1 MASTED
7 PYHCSGCGFCRV
19 GGRGNFKHCY
29 DCGMC
34 LDALLFDNHNCKAGK
49 FMSNCPVCQ
58 EDLFSSRC
66 ASHEMPCGH
75 AIHWQCFRELTSY
88 DTRCPVC
95 KKTAE
100 THEHMAST
108 WTAMA
113 MAIELQPIPPEMCR
127 VVEITCSDCG
137 EQDKDRRWHFLG
149 VQCQECSSF
158 NTTIDK
164 TTLVGREAALYLG
177 DECDDLNDGSSDVL
191 RNELDI
197 DESSVNQSTPT
208 VEDSIS
214 SIAGESE
221 TRLYDRLL
229 LRLRTSLDTGTYAL
243 DDVSADNLQDSP

>member
-1 MASTED
+1 
-7 PYHCSGCGFCRV
+7 
-19 GGRGNFKHCY
+19 
-29 DCGMC
+29 
-34 LDALLFDNHNCKAGK
+34 
-49 FMSNCPVCQ
+49 
-58 EDLFSSRC
+58 
-66 ASHEMPCGH
+66 
-75 AIHWQCFRELTSY
+75 
-88 DTRCPVC
+88 
-95 KKTAE
+95 
-100 THEHMAST
+100 
-108 WTAMA
+108 MA

-197 DESSVNQSTPT
+197 DESSVNHSTRT

-243 DDVSADNLQDSP
+243 DDVSADNQQDSP